1 MKIWA
6 LFSVKNDYN
15 QSENNLVGWQQK
27 RPTIEAL
34 ASAMDVTFP
43 NDCDSVTAGV
53 VHIWAEGSHQSAIN
67 DHHYRLDE
75 IEEGSLK

>member
-1 MKIWA
+1 
-6 LFSVKNDYN
+6 
-15 QSENNLVGWQQK
+15 
-27 RPTIEAL
+27 
-34 ASAMDVTFP
+34 MDVTFP